1 MKILLVHPI
10 GNKSLK
16 VPPLGLAYIGSV
28 LKKNQIE
35 TQIVDLNVEELSLS
49 EILKNRKQNII
60 GISSILTNAAESF
73 KIAKEIKKISPESFV
88 IMGGPYVSMM
98 GKQLLSKHLEVDA
111 TLVGEGEFSFLN
123 LVKCFK
129 MKKSIKRIRGLIFRK
144 KHQIISNLPSNPIEP
159 IDKIPY
165 PAREELKMGL
175 YKENAGSIFT
185 SRGCSYQ
192 CTFCSRPIFGRKWRG
207 HSPDYVLKEIKQL
220 IDNYGISTLSILDD
234 NFSFDLDRAIK
245 ILDGLIANKWKL
257 DIYFWNGLRVDHITR
272 TLAVKLRK
280 AGCTSINFGVES
292 IDPNV
297 LSIIKKG
304 INLNQIDKAI
314 ELTREVGIKTNL
326 FLMIGNPNDTIKTAD
341 KIISFVKKTKIN
353 GVHLSM
359 AIPILGTPFWN
370 WVEKN
375 GNWLNYDNEE
385 FLDWPIDDVD
395 EAYPVFET
403 KDFSAN
409 ERMEAY
415 NKIRNFLKEKELIL

>member
-10 GNKSLK
+10 GNISLK
-16 VPPLGLAYIGSV
+16 VPPLGIAYIASV

-49 EILKNRKQNII
+49 EILKKRKPNII
-60 GISSILTNAAESF
+60 GISSILTNATQSF

-88 IMGGPYVSMM
+88 IIGGPYASMM
-98 GKQLLSKHLEVDA
+98 GKQLLFKHMEVDA
-111 TLVGEGEFSFLN
+111 TLVGEGEFSFLD
-123 LVKCFK
+123 LVKNFK
-129 MKKSIKRIRGLIFRK
+129 MKKSIKRIKGLIFRK
-144 KHQIISNLPSNPIEP
+144 KHQIITNLPSNPIEP

-165 PAREELKMGL
+165 PAREEMEMDL

-185 SRGCSYQ
+185 SRGCPYQ

-207 HSPDYVLKEIKQL
+207 HSPNYVLKEINQL

-234 NFSFDLDRAIK
+234 NFSFDLDRAIR
-245 ILDGLIANKWKL
+245 ILDGLIAKKWKL
-257 DIYFWNGLRVDHITR
+257 NIYFWNGLRVDQITKSFA
-272 TLAVKLRK
+272 TKLRK
-280 AGCTSINFGVES
+280 AGCTTINFGVES
-292 IDPNV
+292 IAPNV
-297 LSIIKKG
+297 LITIRKG
-304 INLNQIDKAI
+304 INLKQIEKAI
-314 ELTREVGIKTNL
+314 DLTREVGIKTNL

-375 GNWLNYDNEE
+375 GSWLNYDNEE
-385 FLDWPIDDVD
+385 FLDWPIDDID
-395 EAYPVFET
+395 QAYPVFET

-409 ERMEAY
+409 ERIEGY
-415 NKIRNFLKEKELIL
+415 NKIRNFLKEKELLL